1 MPMPMTAISF
11 PKYERLRY
19 VGKVFGFFSW
29 IFLIITLIIHG
40 GFYFF
45 LWGVFELFGVDIT
58 SEKFPYLVQVMLIT
72 FAAMLPYG
80 KYSFSLMARFK
91 KQLFR
96 YIKDKYKTDFKVID
110 NKKFFRKIKQKHLA
124 LYALTRTKLRDLIIE
139 NKENKSDKKKRYTTK
154 VFLDDVLSFPKGIKI
169 CEIDVNV
176 DEEVLEEDEE
186 GKSKWESGRHYLRCF
201 SGLLII
207 IKKPNK
213 KISKSKIDSDPKI
226 YSINNDKVIV
236 KSKYKRREKRNSYVN
251 LFFNYWFAEQY
262 SSIKINKSLKYLK
275 QFEVEEYRNINKS
288 LSEIAETLNVDYV
301 IEDNNQVY
309 LFHKEDRNINFF
321 SYYQN
326 QRTEIS
332 AEIFEEDFKL
342 LLEISEK
349 F

>member
-58 SEKFPYLVQVMLIT
+58 SDEFPYLAQVMLIT
-72 FAAMLPYG
+72 LAAMLPYG

-139 NKENKSDKKKRYTTK
+139 NKENKSDKKKRYMTK

-186 GKSKWESGRHYLRCF
+186 GKSKWESGRHYLECF

-207 IKKPNK
+207 IKKPNN